1 MRIHP
6 NQKICR
12 NIMMLLTI
20 WLMSI
25 QTLWAQS
32 LSFQD
37 LKETCDFLKGTI
49 SYTLPVEKLLE
60 NSTCEWKVKVA
71 DQEIT
76 DGKTL
81 SDDPRTLTL
90 PLSQEPRS
98 VEVSYTD
105 ANQATQTFSFNIEPK
120 VYGKEYNGVK
130 FFAEAYAGGTGTK
143 ENPYLISSDL
153 ELAKL
158 ARDVNTGDSKVMK
171 PGEYFK
177 LTKDIDLKHGIWT
190 PIGSTNCNKSY
201 SDRYFAGIF
210 DGDGHAIRN
219 MHIEWDNK
227 SGYEASW
234 GLFTRLYGNP
244 QNIKSPKLEE
254 YATVT
259 NLVMENALVEKKKG
273 YIPAGSSVIKIGMVA
288 SDLTQFAE
296 ISNIIIRNSKITDNG
311 EQYTSKSN
319 YRVGGIVGYVDNG
332 GNLRIFN
339 ISADTELN
347 MHKNNK
353 SFSGQMTIAGG
364 FGFSS
369 NYGTHSTA
377 ILPTHLYFH
386 GPQIQTQTSSSKIY
400 RGSLFVFNDNKN
412 NPKQFSDD
420 IQKTWFYTSTNEA
433 SGTNSYNYG
442 VKADISDNG
451 AAFTNQNNEWIYENK
466 FDKKT
471 WTYADGKFA
480 FSSIKLKLARGEQD
494 ILKVY
499 EGENTE
505 PSTAQYDWYV
515 STNNINWEK
524 AATSNTYSLPRQLYD
539 QYVYATNGS
548 SRTNAVW
555 VKAIHVNA
563 SLTTSGNIYT
573 VNVTNDTEEK
583 FTNGEL
589 GLTITYKWYN
599 GDIEQPENSA
609 TFTRPSDATYND
621 KYSCHVTVISGSTTL
636 LDTWVSATTVVY
648 LKPASSITDDI
659 KTTEEK
665 HIKDTEYGY
674 SAEKPMLTWKGAYS
688 KLSEKGSWDENI
700 IVLIGESK
708 AEVTNHKTYGFNI
721 TDNNGNTV
729 LKGSMWETAKKSSVL
744 FRNATITGTY
754 NGVTYSE
761 GSIEITSLD
770 IGLPLW
776 GDTRF
781 EHITFKNNSSGGNSY
796 KNIFCQ
802 YNNLEM
808 GKGIKMEG
816 FKDNAINYG
825 TIDGAVTTPMQ
836 IFGGFNN
843 DGRFY
848 PLSNKKNI
856 ADFEASMPHDKE
868 GFSITIKSGFYSAIC
883 AGGRQTAK
891 SNLNGVMGTPNL
903 PIKCTI
909 TMDID
914 RAWNDQNN
922 KQREV
927 IMSDKTKESR
937 TNDYD
942 AGIILAGNHEGAM
955 YADVDIIIR
964 SGKVARIVNG
974 TLGAQTEFEL
984 TYNNQTYKVPCNT
997 YMGRANILL
1006 DPASSEYRKS
1016 DDSKE
1021 VDNAR
1026 VVVTELY
1033 GGSMGR
1039 GHTGSVKINNPFY
1052 GYSTITINGGT
1063 FKILPEGNTKKK
1075 NILCGIFGAG
1085 AGGMNGIGYGEDA
1098 ADTHTPDESI
1108 AYWSDTKD
1116 VMLYGPYAA
1125 AKNKL
1130 VQYHCYNANDY
1141 KYTDVDPLLTNTK
1154 IIINDGVFG
1163 SKTEKID
1170 GIYAGGSGY
1179 MSPGLWTSS
1188 GAIPSKTGGNV
1199 YGSKGKTAVSLT
1211 INGGEFHCEKGI
1223 FAGGRGTNQYY
1234 SSKPYGGTASD
1245 YTALGQTY
1253 GNVALN
1259 INGGNFFC
1267 PIFGGGYGVADAK
1280 LYVPKNTTETNTTI
1294 TTLSNMARIFG
1305 QSNVTINGGIFYQN
1319 IYGGGDMAVVENEGN
1334 DATNIT
1340 IGGDADIR
1348 GSVFAGGNGRT
1359 RRLSNQIFDAK
1370 VENTKSPELVGKVIG
1385 NTNVTFTGS
1394 TQQAPYIYGDIYGG
1408 GNLAQ
1413 VEGGTNVNIYAAHFA
1428 GQIFGGGKGNI
1439 TDPDGNALT
1448 NKDQFTSA
1456 DISGDTYVT
1465 LAQDM
1470 GGQVEGDDG
1479 KKKDNFSINVI
1490 WNKIWDPTNGGN
1502 GDFIEWNPTKD
1513 KTNQDKFYGTDATS
1527 SKSHFLNPHNI
1538 YGGGNLACNVTGSA
1552 FVEVL
1557 KGMTPFDLL
1566 NTTEWK
1572 ESYNDN
1578 NYPHFS
1584 VFGGGYGEY
1593 TQVHDTEVHVNVE
1606 GDYGIYDAEVNDKTE
1621 QLARPHSISRKSS
1634 RKGTRANSDTNSNT
1648 TTLPV
1653 FDNSKGIPNFTI
1665 IGVLGGGYAGKV
1677 TKTTKVIVAGNTFLH
1692 RVYGG
1697 GFGDP
1702 NKTEDNTTGQIGDSS
1717 TDARAEVFING
1728 GNIYGDVFGGG
1739 AGVAPKTADGIHFE
1753 NVARVNGITQVQV
1766 SDQAKIYGKVFGG
1779 GDMANVGPQN
1789 YNPNYAI
1796 KPISETKIDS
1806 KTGVIDTETRY
1817 DAKQYRTLV
1826 NIIGGDIFGSVYG
1839 GGKGLPKAQAA
1850 SYEKVGRINGNT
1862 IVHIANTD
1870 ITQNISID
1878 YYGNTVPHVW
1888 GNIYGGCA
1896 YGTVDGNTLVH
1907 IEGGML
1913 GKSVFGGGFGDIVI
1927 NKDEDENQKVLG
1939 SLDTEKTATY
1949 ANILGNTKVQMD
1961 GGTWIWNRN
1970 ADTDGNITTWL
1981 AAQGNTEKIF
1991 SSKKE
1996 FSEMVLT
2003 LQKVETIAEL
2013 PEGKLKTAILKI
2025 QNDKDTQEFFSFKN
2039 EKILSGCFK
2048 KNNNIYGGGNRAC
2061 YVGTYTAGTTAKENT
2076 GEAIVEIN
2084 HSPLDDIVDKNGN
2097 PLSMFDETTLPGL
2110 CWYLSAKNPSN
2121 PQFSVFGAGYGAN
2134 TKVAKTQVYAQP
2146 GSKINDNGLLEV
2158 NGVKYRYLN
2167 QSKDYN
2173 TYVAF
2178 EKQLYDDFTKLD
2190 PVVKKELYG
2199 SDGNDKD
2206 PNTYQRYRAS
2216 CLAWTLGLPGF
2227 SFQTIHGG
2235 GFAGYVTDSTYVETD
2250 CQLFCENIYGAG
2262 LGAIPYGDYT
2272 NSDNYDFGSV
2282 TGNSK
2287 VFVKSGFIARN
2298 LYGGGAGIES
2308 VKTPDGEF
2316 IDFPNM
2322 AHVNKTEVHLYGRDV
2337 HFQATGGMI
2346 DRTIVMGS
2354 VYGGGDVAN
2363 VGSTEAD
2370 STTLVNIRG
2379 GSIYSAAFAGGKGRL
2394 LTQCKDYKK
2403 LGSVKGNTYLLI
2415 DRACMTYPY
2424 WDDDKKAYKDP
2435 SMPENM
2441 KHPNETTNTD
2451 IIPNL
2456 LERIYGGGQNGIIE
2470 GNTTVR
2476 IYDGYIG
2483 HGIYGGGL
2491 GSCDSIIV
2499 NGQDSLAVTSADVS
2513 GDTHVLIYGGRALL
2527 TSYWKPETRSWEK
2540 TSTFDGI
2547 TYSPQYDHEA
2557 LKFKIN
2563 HNIYAGG
2570 NVACIVGGNT
2580 YLTMAKGLLHK
2591 NTKVVSSQDIDDK
2604 YNFFD
2609 TNEWKEIYNKVGS
2622 PHFCVFG
2629 GGYGEHTVI
2638 KGNTY
2643 VNIAMEGRGSKIDP
2657 SIDLVP
2663 GQEHKHFW
2671 SGYSVMDFVGGGYS
2685 GKVEGETFVTGKGGA
2700 FCRRLFG
2707 GGFYNSVK
2715 KTHVNIQAMDCRDI
2729 FGGGMMGDVIE
2740 STEVNIGK
2748 DDDTATS
2755 SESESAGSESAG
2767 STYTHKDI
2775 FIHGSVFGGNDVSGY
2790 VNINDTDGYFADNGG
2805 KGTHINIY
2813 GGHIDGN
2820 VYGAGNGDYLYA
2832 LDRKGNTQ
2840 VTVNE
2845 NYPLNPND
2853 PSSEKTPL
2861 VYTVPMRASMP
2872 SHKAASDAA
2881 KMVNINSWR
2890 PLTNKVNIYIA
2901 GKNANDTVLI
2911 KGDVYGGGNSATV
2924 LKVKE
2929 AKTKS
2934 SDATCGSV
2942 NIKIGSY
2949 VNIHG
2954 LFMGCNGD
2962 ALFTASE
2969 DNNFMNKF
2977 QKLNG
2982 DYYDTSKELNF
2993 ADSIDWVNDPS
3004 NRGISALYLPT
3015 KSEER
3020 PLVYPHLIDLYFQ
3033 PVEMNIQGSLDWDQD
3048 LQNCTI
3054 GSFFCGGNRGN
3065 MNIYPDAEGKV
3076 VNYTFP
3082 KGLTITEK
3090 IVGGCNNA
3098 NYDYNGLVTH
3108 EGGYLLGLAHS
3119 TKPFINLTIRNQ
3131 FAPKEVNGAY
3141 QGGCVYGGC
3150 FSSGTVRGDI
3160 TIHLQS
3166 DLLADKDKQKLEA
3179 ANDSLATN
3187 PKFSSLNVYGAG
3199 YGMESYVYGD
3209 TRIIMGENISCIEPT
3224 EENGKFKACGV
3235 TDNVNTE
3242 GLGVSANFVYGGGQ
3256 QGNVIGLT
3264 DVDILNGHVFRSVTG
3279 GSYSGYV
3286 YGSTQVKVGYPT
3298 YYQVNDLKNGKY
3310 ILKRT
3315 DQKNLDLK
3323 NKDGVTETPTIKQE
3337 IHLLAGEL
3345 ISQGVYDDIV
3355 AIDNGTRVD
3364 ITNKENYFT
3373 KINAATPTMGWDN
3386 VHIHIDEAIYGGGYS
3401 LAQGTSVLANNTTVL
3416 KLTEGI
3422 NAGFGGN
3429 TLILVGDSKTSE
3441 HITISQQDMKEIS
3454 LPDGTDLYGYY
3465 YKYYDD
3471 KSKDQYTYRFIYE
3484 QVKYF
3489 KGDKLPGLEGIKE
3502 NKFYEYDS
3510 EGGIFGDGHL
3520 SYAQGFRSADIT
3532 GYGFAG
3538 HTINNPK
3545 IINTFQ
3551 RIDILRLEDNC
3562 FSLLGARD
3570 YTVNEINK
3578 TPYSIARVGEIKMV
3592 AADIQLKENKLQ
3604 AEPKTANTLDTFK
3617 YGYKARNYMGL
3628 ANNIHYVGA
3637 VKSNVSFSKDTWH
3650 NEYGEATAESKSYQA
3665 FKQDYISKYEKD
3677 KQQYVTEFQSRN
3689 NGTAKNMIGIASGYA
3704 LKIQNVQEIIDETTQ
3719 KMDEKIYY
3727 GPIYGVVEMNLMN
3740 ARTGEGGGYV
3750 YADNIHEVPGETSKG
3765 FLETTGN
3772 FVFPLNARNT
3782 GNNRYIIDDCSPT
3795 GFYAMDG
3802 KDPDTTADIHY
3813 WYVTG
3818 FNYYYN
3824 AHITGYTYKEKIHFD
3839 NDNSDGLTALAG
3851 LKKGQEIY
3859 IKSWK
3864 MRSGHDDKY
3873 ECDLETAKTADKYT
3887 LYVGAS
3893 ADKDYNTKGFAA
3905 KLPMTGTTDEG
3916 TYNENNYIN
3925 KQLPSDLDGDAK
3937 ISFRLIDNN
3946 TDASPEYYHQHLEKK
3961 CQATLV
3967 LGAKQLDENRNPKKD
3982 ENGKEIEY
3990 TYTIFLTIEY
4000 VQGPNFTG
4008 HITIDNCA
4016 LPGEMIRLKK
4026 DKVKIAA
4033 DQAFAPNGY
4042 FWHIGKLKRDDKGDL
4057 QFDEDE
4063 SWLTKTKDSKNTYKQ
4078 GDKID
4083 ETRTDLF
4090 AGSVY
4095 DKTLDYLDI
4104 PAYYFM
4110 NGYGV
4115 QLGVT
4120 MNGFNDVVF
4129 PVTMAAGDTLTVHN
4143 YHEMDP
4149 HKTGIDLRLSEA
4161 IKRVSTEKNLAEPRI
4176 YISDQ
4181 DDLKAFGTFI
4191 SAAENNGGKYAQFI
4205 LQNDLEIPADYT
4217 GSNAIFLG
4225 TFHGNGH
4232 ILRGLEANKTLFA
4245 ENKGNIYNLGLL
4257 SGSIAQPNS
4266 SSNASGYHCCFEY
4279 APSASP
4285 DTPIVYD
4292 MDGKANNTY
4301 TKDDFKYGKV
4311 AYDLNGYYL
4320 RARKGNSSD
4329 DDKAALKYVYDY
4341 YANGDYQYAHR
4352 TDAITGKNTGITYLR
4367 TGQDSDLPN
4376 YGKAATRHDKTH
4388 TIDQAR
4394 AQNYVAATEEAKES
4408 RTGNYLPQFNHN
4420 AKEGGELMNDFLF
4433 WGQDLQSSPA
4443 LYPARIASQE
4453 NRYMSNRVYRTAGY
4467 YGSIKAEEYHY
4478 NAYNQGTKNMGT
4490 YVHIPT
4496 TTAID
4501 FTAEDDN
4508 ATNFYDFIIK
4518 KGVTQNLLVYT
4529 DAENNETSSKDAYDV
4544 VHSTLNYDEQTSEER
4559 ILGHHITKK
4568 VVDGNPSYATPLLHL
4583 VERTPAGENSE
4594 GIACDNNDF
4603 CVPIPF
4609 SVTSH
4614 AWYVRKPSI
4623 YANDATGAWEGICLP
4638 FTVNKAEASLNGEIT
4653 HFYGEDTKYGTQYHE
4668 YWLRGLTSV
4677 DVDQKDGKTLATFQR
4692 PGTASG
4698 LFQTGDAGSAENI
4711 GNAASWDY
4719 IFENHFFENTYGDLL
4734 YNKVENPYYTQQHTY
4749 TGYQPLKAGTPY
4761 VVRFPGE
4768 RFYEFDL
4775 SSAFYNN
4782 LKNAKE
4788 PAQTI
4793 TFHAFGE
4800 NYSGDDAKKKG
4811 AIVIPI
4817 TAEMKTLP
4825 AEMKTA
4831 ASGYAH
4837 MGTFAARE
4845 VAEGAVYGMN
4855 AQGTAFDDASTLAT
4869 VMPFRTYMAK
4879 TQTADQTRSAN
4890 PSVIHIAETTGID
4903 RIEPEVNGNEEDSES
4918 GDHLI
4923 IRSIGSRRVKVE
4935 STYSIQLKVFA
4946 STGQLYRIL
4955 DVQPGTATYSGF
4967 HPGLYIFGK
4976 AKVIVK

>member
-37 LKETCDFLKGTI
+37 LKETCDFLNGTI

-81 SDDPRTLTL
+81 SDDTRTLTL
-90 PLSQEPRS
+90 PLSQETRS

-105 ANQATQTFSFNIEPK
+105 VNQAPQTFSFNIEPK
-120 VYGKEYNGVK
+120 VYGKEYNGMK
-130 FFAEAYAGGTGTK
+130 FYADAYAGGDGSK
-143 ENPYLISSDL
+143 ANPFKINTDL
-153 ELAKL
+153 QLAKL
-158 ARDVNTGDSKVMK
+158 AREVTNGTSNTMYNGQ
-171 PGEYFK
+171 YF
-177 LTKDIDLKHGIWT
+177 LLSSDIDLGKGIWM
-190 PIGSTNCNKSY
+190 PIGTLKKSTAG
-201 SDRYFAGIF
+201 YFGGTF
-210 DGDGHAIRN
+210 DGDGKTIRN
-219 MHIEWDNK
+219 MKIYWTTNGGE
-227 SGYEASW
+227 EASW
-234 GLFTRLYGNP
+234 GLFSRLNGT
-244 QNIKSPKLEE
+244 KDKF
-254 YATVT
+254 ATVT
-259 NLVMENALVEKKKG
+259 NLMIDNARLEVSTEKLPTEEG
-273 YIPAGSSVIKIGMVA
+273 TIKMGVVV
-288 SDLTQFAE
+288 SDLIDYAE
-296 ISNIIIRNSKITDNG
+296 VSNIIIKNSTITDRDEKYSTKN
-311 EQYTSKSN
+311 TC
-319 YRVGGIVGYVDNG
+319 RIGGIIGYLDGKNY
-332 GNLRIFN
+332 RIFN
-339 ISADTELN
+339 LSSDTKIN
-347 MHKNNK
+347 IHKKASLSNNK
-353 SFSGQMTIAGG
+353 FVTVAGG
-364 FGFSS
+364 IGCA
-369 NYGTHSTA
+369 STFTKINA
-377 ILPTHLYFH
+377 ILPTNIYIH
-386 GPQIQTQTSSSKIY
+386 GPQMVTSSSIKCT
-400 RGSLFVFNDNKN
+400 RGSVIAFYAANYVKNLPDANIQTLYYTKASEGTGASDYNMGIVKEIADFGNDFIKIN
-412 NPKQFSDD
+412 NDF
-420 IQKTWFYTSTNEA
+420 
-433 SGTNSYNYG
+433 
-442 VKADISDNG
+442 ISS
-451 AAFTNQNNEWIYENK
+451 QQL
-466 FDKKT
+466 DKKT
-471 WTYADGKFA
+471 WAYSASTNFAFNSIKIKMDRGTSDVLTVISADG
-480 FSSIKLKLARGEQD
+480 
-494 ILKVY
+494 
-499 EGENTE
+499 NTAAG
-505 PSTAQYDWYV
+505 TYNWYV
-515 STNNINWEK
+515 SDDNIHWTQANSD
-524 AATSNTYSLPRQLYD
+524 ACNPFTLPRKLND
-539 QYVYATNGS
+539 QYVYATDGS
-548 SRTNAVW
+548 SRTNAIL

-563 SLTTSGNIYT
+563 DLTTIGNTYT
-573 VNVTNDTEEK
+573 VNVTNDTEEQ
-583 FTNGEL
+583 FTNDKL
-589 GLTITYKWYN
+589 GLAITYKWHN
-599 GDIEQPENSA
+599 GDTEQSETSSS
-609 TFTRPSDATYND
+609 FTRPSGATYND
-621 KYSCHVTVISGSTTL
+621 KYSCHVTVKSNDGNTTF

-648 LKPASSITDDI
+648 LKPAPSITEI
-659 KTTEEK
+659 VKTTEENN
-665 HIKDTEYGY
+665 IKNPEYGY

-688 KLSEKGSWDENI
+688 KLSKKGSWDENI

-708 AEVTNHKTYGFNI
+708 ADVTNNKTHGFNI
-721 TDNNGNTV
+721 TDNNGTAV
-729 LKGSMWETAKKSSVL
+729 LTKNMWETAKKSSVL

-754 NGVTYSE
+754 NRKDYS

-770 IGLPLW
+770 KGLPLW

-781 EHITFKNNSSGGNSY
+781 ENITFINKSSDGASY

-808 GKGIKMEG
+808 GEGIKMEG

-848 PLSNKKNI
+848 PLYTKENI
-856 ADFEASMPHDKE
+856 ADFEASMPHGKE

-883 AGGRQTAK
+883 AGGRQTAGSK

-922 KQREV
+922 KPREV
-927 IMSDKTKESR
+927 TMADKTKETR

-984 TYNNQTYKVPCNT
+984 TYNTQTYKVPCNT

-1006 DPASSEYRKS
+1006 DPASSVYKKS

-1039 GHTGSVKINNPFY
+1039 GHNGNVNINNPFY

-1063 FKILPEGNTKKK
+1063 FKILPEDNKKTDL
-1075 NILCGIFGAG
+1075 ILCGIFGAG
-1085 AGGMNGIGYGEDA
+1085 AGGMNGIGTA
-1098 ADTHTPDESI
+1098 AHHTPDERI
-1108 AYWSDTKD
+1108 AYWNTSQD
-1116 VMLYGPYAA
+1116 VMLYGPYDV
-1125 AKNKL
+1125 AKDKL
-1130 VQYHCYNANDY
+1130 ISYTCYNADEHKDAVVNPQD
-1141 KYTDVDPLLTNTK
+1141 TNTK

-1179 MSPGLWTSS
+1179 MSRGLWTYNS
-1188 GAIPSKTGGNV
+1188 AIPSKTGGNV
-1199 YGSKGKTAVSLT
+1199 YGSKEGTAVSLT
-1211 INGGEFHCEKGI
+1211 INGGTFYCKNGI
-1223 FAGGRGTNQYY
+1223 FAGGRGTNWYY
-1234 SSKPYGGTASD
+1234 STNPYGGNASD

-1259 INGGNFFC
+1259 INGGKFYC

-1280 LYVPKNTTETNTTI
+1280 LSNISTI
-1294 TTLSNMARIFG
+1294 TTLSDMARIFG
-1305 QSNVTINGGIFYQN
+1305 QSNVTINGGTFYQN
-1319 IYGGGDMAVVENEGN
+1319 IYGGGDMAVVENPEGKDK

-1359 RRLSNQIFDAK
+1359 RRLSDQIFDTK
-1370 VENTKSPELVGKVIG
+1370 VENTQSPDLVGKVIG

-1439 TDPDGNALT
+1439 IDPNGNALT

-1490 WNKIWDPTNGGN
+1490 WDRIWDATIGEN
-1502 GDFIEWNPTKD
+1502 GDFIKWNP
-1513 KTNQDKFYGTDATS
+1513 KTNDNKNYFYGTDATS
-1527 SKSHFLNPHNI
+1527 SKPHFLNPHNI

-1566 NTTEWK
+1566 NTAEWK

-1621 QLARPHSISRKSS
+1621 QLARPHSVSRKSS

-1665 IGVLGGGYAGKV
+1665 LGVLGGGYAGTV
-1677 TKTTKVIVAGNTFLH
+1677 TQFTKVIVAGNTFLH

-1702 NKTEDNTTGQIGDSS
+1702 NKTVDNSTGQIGDDSA
-1717 TDARAEVFING
+1717 DARAEVFING

-1739 AGVAPKTADGIHFE
+1739 AGVAPKTANGTHFE
-1753 NVARVNGITQVQV
+1753 NVARVNGTTLVQV

-1789 YNPNYAI
+1789 YNPVYTI
-1796 KPISETKIDS
+1796 KPISETKIDP

-1817 DAKQYRTLV
+1817 DAKLYRTLV

-1913 GKSVFGGGFGDIVI
+1913 GKNIFGGGFGDIVI

-1981 AAQGNTEKIF
+1981 AAQENAEKIF
-1991 SSKKE
+1991 SSKEE

-2003 LQKVETIAEL
+2003 LQKVETITEL
-2013 PEGKLKTAILKI
+2013 PEGKLKNAILKI
-2025 QNDKDTQEFFSFKN
+2025 QNDKDTQEFFTFTN

-2061 YVGTYTAGTTAKENT
+2061 YVGTYDTNATTAKENT

-2272 NSDNYDFGSV
+2272 ISDKYDFGSV

-2424 WDDDKKAYKDP
+2424 WDDVKKAYKDP
-2435 SMPENM
+2435 SDPENM
-2441 KHPNETTNTD
+2441 EHPNETTNTD

-2513 GDTHVLIYGGRALL
+2513 RNTNVLIYGGRALL

-2629 GGYGEHTVI
+2629 GGFGEHTVI

-2685 GKVEGETFVTGKGGA
+2685 GKVEGETYVTGKGGA

-2767 STYTHKDI
+2767 STYTHRDI

-2805 KGTHINIY
+2805 KGTHINIH

-3119 TKPFINLTIRNQ
+3119 TKPFINLTIQNK
-3131 FAPKEVNGAY
+3131 FTPKEVNGAY

-3166 DLLADKDKQKLEA
+3166 DLLAGKDKQKLEA

-3224 EENGKFKACGV
+3224 EENGMFKACGV
-3235 TDNVNTE
+3235 TETDNPE

-3264 DVDILNGHVFRSVTG
+3264 NVDILNGHVFRSVTG

-3298 YYQVNDLKNGKY
+3298 YYQVNALKNGKY
-3310 ILKRT
+3310 ILNRT
-3315 DQKNLDLK
+3315 DQKNRELK
-3323 NKDGVTETPTIKQE
+3323 NRELKNNDGTTESPTIKQE

-3355 AIDNGTRVD
+3355 AIDNGNRVD
-3364 ITNKENYFT
+3364 ITNKGEYFIPVPA
-3373 KINAATPTMGWDN
+3373 KEPSMGWNN

-3416 KLTEGI
+3416 KLTEGT

-3637 VKSNVSFSKDTWH
+3637 VKSNVSFSEDTWH
-3650 NEYGEATAESKSYQA
+3650 NEYGEASAQKYQE
-3665 FKQDYISKYEKD
+3665 FKQEIITNYEKD
-3677 KQQYVTEFQSRN
+3677 KEQNASEFLKRN

-3704 LKIQNVQEIIDETTQ
+3704 LKIQNVQEIIDKATQ
-3719 KMDEKIYY
+3719 KMTETIYY

-3750 YADNIHEVPGETSKG
+3750 YADNIHEVSGGTSKG
-3765 FLETTGN
+3765 FLQTTGN
-3772 FVFPLNARNT
+3772 FVFPLNQRNT
-3782 GNNRYIIDDCSPT
+3782 DNNRYIIDDCSPT
-3795 GFYAMDG
+3795 GFYAMKDKD

-3818 FNYYYN
+3818 LNYYYN

-3864 MRSGHDDKY
+3864 MRSGHDEKY
-3873 ECDLETAKTADKYT
+3873 ECDLETAKTAGKYT

-3916 TYNENNYIN
+3916 TYDENNYIN
-3925 KQLPSDLDGDAK
+3925 KQLPSDLNGDAK

-3946 TDASPEYYHQHLEKK
+3946 TDASPEYYHKHLEKK

-3967 LGAKQLDENRNPKKD
+3967 LGAKQLDEDGNPKKD

-4026 DKVKIAA
+4026 DQVKIAA

-4042 FWHIGKLKRDDKGDL
+4042 FWHIGKVKMDNKGDL
-4057 QFDEDE
+4057 QFDEKE

-4149 HKTGIDLRLSEA
+4149 HKTGIDLRLSKA
-4161 IKRVSTEKNLAEPRI
+4161 IERVSKEKNLAEPRI

-4191 SAAENNGGKYAQFI
+4191 SAAENNGGKNAQFI

-4217 GSNAIFLG
+4217 GSNAIFQG

-4232 ILRGLEANKTLFA
+4232 ILRGLETGKSLFA
-4245 ENKGNIYNLGLL
+4245 ANQGNIYNLGLL

-4320 RARKGNSSD
+4320 KAKQGNSTD
-4329 DDKAALKYVYDY
+4329 ADKTALKYVYDY

-4352 TDAITGKNTGITYLR
+4352 TDAITGRNTGITYLR

-4376 YGKAATRHDKTH
+4376 YGDPSRQDAYHRPGARTRLSGCDKGSQGIENRQLSSTV
-4388 TIDQAR
+4388 QPERKWRR
-4394 AQNYVAATEEAKES
+4394 ADE
-4408 RTGNYLPQFNHN
+4408 RLPLLGTGPPVF
-4420 AKEGGELMNDFLF
+4420 
-4433 WGQDLQSSPA
+4433 SSP
-4443 LYPARIASQE
+4443 LSCPHRIAGKPIHEQSCI
-4453 NRYMSNRVYRTAGY
+4453 S
-4467 YGSIKAEEYHY
+4467 H
-4478 NAYNQGTKNMGT
+4478 
-4490 YVHIPT
+4490 
-4496 TTAID
+4496 D
-4501 FTAEDDN
+4501 W
-4508 ATNFYDFIIK
+4508 
-4518 KGVTQNLLVYT
+4518 LLRQ
-4529 DAENNETSSKDAYDV
+4529 
-4544 VHSTLNYDEQTSEER
+4544 H
-4559 ILGHHITKK
+4559 
-4568 VVDGNPSYATPLLHL
+4568 
-4583 VERTPAGENSE
+4583 
-4594 GIACDNNDF
+4594 
-4603 CVPIPF
+4603 
-4609 SVTSH
+4609 
-4614 AWYVRKPSI
+4614 
-4623 YANDATGAWEGICLP
+4623 
-4638 FTVNKAEASLNGEIT
+4638 
-4653 HFYGEDTKYGTQYHE
+4653 
-4668 YWLRGLTSV
+4668 RG
-4677 DVDQKDGKTLATFQR
+4677 
-4692 PGTASG
+4692 
-4698 LFQTGDAGSAENI
+4698 
-4711 GNAASWDY
+4711 
-4719 IFENHFFENTYGDLL
+4719 
-4734 YNKVENPYYTQQHTY
+4734 
-4749 TGYQPLKAGTPY
+4749 
-4761 VVRFPGE
+4761 
-4768 RFYEFDL
+4768 
-4775 SSAFYNN
+4775 
-4782 LKNAKE
+4782 
-4788 PAQTI
+4788 
-4793 TFHAFGE
+4793 
-4800 NYSGDDAKKKG
+4800 
-4811 AIVIPI
+4811 
-4817 TAEMKTLP
+4817 
-4825 AEMKTA
+4825 
-4831 ASGYAH
+4831 
-4837 MGTFAARE
+4837 
-4845 VAEGAVYGMN
+4845 
-4855 AQGTAFDDASTLAT
+4855 
-4869 VMPFRTYMAK
+4869 
-4879 TQTADQTRSAN
+4879 
-4890 PSVIHIAETTGID
+4890 
-4903 RIEPEVNGNEEDSES
+4903 
-4918 GDHLI
+4918 
-4923 IRSIGSRRVKVE
+4923 
-4935 STYSIQLKVFA
+4935 
-4946 STGQLYRIL
+4946 
-4955 DVQPGTATYSGF
+4955 
-4967 HPGLYIFGK
+4967 
-4976 AKVIVK
+4976 